1 MNMYAGQQVDI
12 LASMAFA
19 IMCAWT
25 SRSGCMN
32 IIISLQWILN
42 ISSLWLVFHLNLSC
56 MVVFYTSCDISFA
69 NFQWYIN
76 LANILKF
83 QPGVF

>member
-12 LASMAFA
+12 FACIAFA

-42 ISSLWLVFHLNLSC
+42 ISSLWLVFEISWFFIWTCHVWLFFILPAIYHLL
-56 MVVFYTSCDISFA
+56 TSSDISTWQIF
-69 NFQWYIN
+69 
-76 LANILKF
+76 
-83 QPGVF
+83 